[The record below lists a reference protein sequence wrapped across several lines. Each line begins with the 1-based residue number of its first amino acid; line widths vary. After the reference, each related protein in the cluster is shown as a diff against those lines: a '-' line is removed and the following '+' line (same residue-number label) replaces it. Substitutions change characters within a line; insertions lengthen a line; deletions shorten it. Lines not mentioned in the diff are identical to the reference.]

1 MSDWAASLWP
11 GNNTDAREDEVMI
24 STNASGDRVAMRDD
38 QHASRRIRAVFNRAA
53 AGYDKEP
60 LRLSAFSADRLIA
73 HAGIKPG
80 QKVLDAGTGT
90 GAVAIAA
97 AQIVGPAGRVMAID
111 MAEQM
116 LDRTQAKIVQFGI
129 TNVDLHL
136 MDAGHLEFRAWY
148 FDAVLCSHA
157 LDLLPD
163 MEAAIRG
170 WVRVLRPGG
179 TIAFSAFGE
188 GAFEPMAGL
197 LLHRVEDGGVP
208 GPGKPLAPGL
218 HSLAASS
225 RCRQLLHDAGIPDSR
240 VAEEQV
246 GYHLRDAHEWWEV
259 VMGSS
264 FRDLVDRLNPGQV
277 ELIRSEHLAEVSRL
291 AGENGLWLDVQT
303 LFASGHKP

>member
-1 MSDWAASLWP
+1 
-11 GNNTDAREDEVMI
+11 MI
-24 STNASGDRVAMRDD
+24 STNAPGDRVVMRDD
-38 QHASRRIRAVFNRAA
+38 RHASRRISAVFNRAA

-60 LRLSAFSADRLIA
+60 LRLSAFSADRLIV

-111 MAEQM
+111 TAEQM
-116 LDRTQAKIVQFGI
+116 LARTQAKIAQFGI
-129 TNVDLHL
+129 ANVDLHL
-136 MDAGHLEFRAWY
+136 MDAGHLEFRAGY
-148 FDAVLCSHA
+148 FDVVLCSHA

-163 MEAAIRG
+163 MEAAVRG

-179 TIAFSAFGE
+179 TIAFSAFGA

-197 LLHRVEDGGVP
+197 LLRRTEDRGVP
-208 GPGKPLAPGL
+208 GPDKPLAPGL
-218 HSLAASS
+218 HSLVASGQ
-225 RCRQLLHDAGIPDSR
+225 CRQLLHSAGIPDSR

-259 VMGSS
+259 VMGSG
-264 FRDLVDRLNPGQV
+264 FRDLVDRLDPRQAEV
-277 ELIRSEHLAEVSRL
+277 IRSEHLAEVSRL
-291 AGENGLWLDVQT
+291 VGENGLWLDVQT
-303 LFASGHKP
+303 LFACGLKS